1 MANEKLRH
9 AAVGQ
14 KRAVLGVKK
23 RLTLYETRLL
33 QLQLRLQFQL
43 QWQLRASSR
52 LLSHVAFLMQVL
64 AVVAD

>member
-9 AAVGQ
+9 AVVGQ

-23 RLTLYETRLL
+23 WLTLYESRLL
-33 QLQLRLQFQL
+33 QLQLRLQFQM

>member
-9 AAVGQ
+9 AVVGQ

-23 RLTLYETRLL
+23 RLTLYESRLL
-33 QLQLRLQFQL
+33 QLQLRFQM